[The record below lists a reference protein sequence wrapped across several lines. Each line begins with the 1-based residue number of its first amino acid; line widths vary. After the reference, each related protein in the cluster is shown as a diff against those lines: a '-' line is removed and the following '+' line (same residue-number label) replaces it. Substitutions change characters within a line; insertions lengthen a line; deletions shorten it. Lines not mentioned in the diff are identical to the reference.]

1 MANSFNN
8 DFTITNISDLKGQY
22 KKGAAFY
29 HLKAAKFEAGDYMIV
44 ADDGGNTD
52 GTSTYQHLSFGD
64 ATTDSAMSI
73 ALWFKLDGAPRGH
86 LVSKVGQRAEWDLS
100 LDSDY
105 KLNMRFYDNGIA
117 TAETIWITS
126 SSGIS
131 DYITNR
137 WAHIVVTYN
146 GAGTHRAGG
155 GGEAPDYGVTSM
167 YINGSQITVGDAA
180 TGTSYTA
187 MHTLVQAPVVI
198 GSIYGDGNGS
208 DGLLGAV
215 GSQLTGSFAELAFFK
230 KELRSS
236 EVSELYNLY
245 FNTHYKDLK
254 QINVPN
260 IDGNALGGQASDGD
274 PEGETPLFYRSP
286 IYDFSLCASSS
297 AAQTGFLSSAFL
309 FGNGMSGSLN
319 LDTHDARRFG
329 GHGKLLRSCYNTSLS
344 SSAYASNAHVRNEA
358 KSSGTSHPEIIPTCS
373 RVMDESESAFPTN
386 RKADIIADP
395 PIILNTPGPGRL
407 RGRSTPYKVTKK

>member
-8 DFTITNISDLKGQY
+8 DFTITNINDLKGQY

-52 GTSTYQHLSFGD
+52 GTSTYQHLSFGNE
-64 ATTDSAMSI
+64 TTDSAMSI
-73 ALWFKLDGAPRGH
+73 ALWFKLDGDQRGH
-86 LVSKVGQRAEWDLS
+86 LVSKVGQRAEWDLYI
-100 LDSDY
+100 DSNY
-105 KLNMRFYDNGIA
+105 KLNMKFYDNGIA

-187 MHTLVQAPVVI
+187 MHTNAQAPVVI

-208 DGLLGAV
+208 DGLLGAAS
-215 GSQLTGSFAELAFFK
+215 SQITGSFAELAFFK
-230 KELRSS
+230 REIRAA

-254 QINVPN
+254 QIN
-260 IDGNALGGQASDGD
+260 ACRGGW
-274 PEGETPLFYRSP
+274 
-286 IYDFSLCASSS
+286 
-297 AAQTGFLSSAFL
+297 
-309 FGNGMSGSLN
+309 
-319 LDTHDARRFG
+319 
-329 GHGKLLRSCYNTSLS
+329 
-344 SSAYASNAHVRNEA
+344 
-358 KSSGTSHPEIIPTCS
+358 
-373 RVMDESESAFPTN
+373 
-386 RKADIIADP
+386 
-395 PIILNTPGPGRL
+395 
-407 RGRSTPYKVTKK
+407 